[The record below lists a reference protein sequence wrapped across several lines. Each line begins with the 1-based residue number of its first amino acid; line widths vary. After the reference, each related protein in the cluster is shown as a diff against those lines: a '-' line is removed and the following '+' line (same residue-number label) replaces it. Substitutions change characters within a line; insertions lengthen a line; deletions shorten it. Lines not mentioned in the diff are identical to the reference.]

1 MGIDVKVLVVDDDRV
16 SRVAT
21 VKLVEKLGLVAV
33 QAENGATA
41 LDVIE
46 ANPDLSL
53 MITDIM
59 MPKLGGRE
67 MVQVVRGK
75 NDYLKFPVI
84 LTSGV
89 IGPDAV
95 SDLLSSE
102 FTCFIAKPI
111 AFEALKEAIGSM
123 VGKSAFENSGSGSN
137 G

>member
-1 MGIDVKVLVVDDDRV
+1 MGIEVKVLVVDDDRV

-21 VKLVEKLGLVAV
+21 VKLVEKLGLIAV
-33 QAENGATA
+33 QAGDGAAA
-41 LDVIE
+41 LEVIE

-53 MITDIM
+53 IITDIM

-67 MVQVVRGK
+67 MVQEVRGK
-75 NDYLKFPVI
+75 NDYLNFPVI

-95 SDLLSSE
+95 SDLLTSE

-111 AFEALKEAIGSM
+111 SFKALKEAIGSM
-123 VGKSAFENSGSGSN
+123 VGENALQTRDSGSKE
-137 G
+137 